1 MGVRGVI
8 TDWGGVLTGPLL
20 DTVRAWIAA
29 DDIDFDSY
37 LAVMRP
43 WVTGAYESTA
53 DVNPIH
59 ALELGQC
66 TDAEFE
72 QLLAAQIVRRDG
84 TAVPAAGLLDRMFAA
99 TTLSQPMLELLRQV
113 RAAGVRTALLSNSW
127 GVTAYPTHLFPEL
140 FDAVVISA
148 EVGMRKPEERIFR
161 HAAQLLGL
169 PLAECVFVDDLEA
182 NVLAAE
188 ALGMTGVWHTDPA
201 ETVARLGALV
211 GLPTGDALP

>member
-1 MGVRGVI
+1 VLRGVI

-53 DVNPIH
+53 EVNPIH

-72 QLLAAQIVRRDG
+72 HLLAAQIVRRDG
-84 TAVPAAGLLDRMFAA
+84 TPVPAAGLLDRMFAA
-99 TTLSQPMLELLRQV
+99 TTLSQPMVELLRQL

-127 GVTAYPTHLFPEL
+127 GLTAYPTHLFPEL

-169 PLAECVFVDDLEA
+169 PPAECVFVDDLEA

-201 ETVARLGALV
+201 ETVTRLGGLV
-211 GLPTGDALP
+211 GLPSGDALP

>member
-1 MGVRGVI
+1 MI

-43 WVTGAYESTA
+43 WVTGAYESA
-53 DVNPIH
+53 AEVNPIH
-59 ALELGQC
+59 ALELGEC

-84 TAVPAAGLLDRMFAA
+84 TPVPAEGLLDRMFAA
-99 TTLSQPMLELLRQV
+99 STLSQPMLELLRQL

-127 GVTAYPTHLFPEL
+127 GVTGYPTPPVPRAVRRGGHL
-140 FDAVVISA
+140 
-148 EVGMRKPEERIFR
+148 GRGR
-161 HAAQLLGL
+161 HAQAGGADL
-169 PLAECVFVDDLEA
+169 PARR
-182 NVLAAE
+182 AA
-188 ALGMTGVWHTDPA
+188 
-201 ETVARLGALV
+201 ARAGPRRSACSWTTWR
-211 GLPTGDALP
+211 PTCWPPRRSA